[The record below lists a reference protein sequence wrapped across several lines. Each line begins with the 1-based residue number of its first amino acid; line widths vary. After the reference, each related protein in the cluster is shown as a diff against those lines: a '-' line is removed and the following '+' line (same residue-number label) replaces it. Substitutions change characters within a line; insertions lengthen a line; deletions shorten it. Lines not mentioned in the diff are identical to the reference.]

1 VVKQNGEN
9 LMRRIISLLLENES
23 GALSRVVGLFSQRA
37 YNIETLT
44 VAPTEDPTLSRMT
57 IVTTGDERVIEQ
69 ITKQLNKLV
78 DVLKVSD
85 LTDGDHIEREIVLV
99 KVRADGANRDEV
111 KRTADIFRGQI
122 VDVTPH
128 LYTVQLVGT
137 SDKLDAFIRNMSET
151 TEVVEVVRSGVC
163 GVSRG
168 EKSLRA

>member
-1 VVKQNGEN
+1 
-9 LMRRIISLLLENES
+9 MRRIISLLLENES

-85 LTDGDHIEREIVLV
+85 LSEGDHIEREIVLV

-122 VDVTPH
+122 VDVTPN

-137 SDKLDAFIRNMSET
+137 SDKLDAFIRNMSDT

-163 GVSRG
+163 GIARG
-168 EKSLRA
+168 EKSMRP